1 MSNDLPNLFSSL
13 SIGPVVISNRI
24 ASSAHVTNFCLNGF
38 PTERHAY
45 YLAEKAK
52 GGIGLI
58 IMEAM
63 YVHSSSHARLTGIAG
78 YDPAI
83 VPALKKVVSMVHEQ
97 GSKIF
102 VQLLHMGR
110 QMSSL
115 ESRQPI
121 LAPSAIPS
129 LNKKEIPHVMT
140 ENEVEE
146 IIQAYGASARLARE
160 AGFDGVEIHGAHGY
174 LIQQFMSPH
183 SNKRTD
189 QWGGSLENRLRF
201 AQAVIDQV
209 REACGTEMAVGM
221 RISGDE
227 FTDGGLTLDDM
238 QEISSFLANKG
249 KIDFLNVSQCN
260 YDGLSFATMIPDL
273 HFPFGAFVYLAA
285 GIKSVVTDIPVFTV
299 GRIVDPTHAEQILKD
314 HQADVVCMTRATLCD
329 PEMPN
334 KAKEGR
340 LEEIRNCVGCNQG
353 CVGMMHRGYAITC
366 TQNPT
371 VGLEAELGLGTLT
384 PATKIKQVLI
394 VGGGPAG
401 MEAARIAA
409 LRGHRVTIW
418 EKQAALGGN
427 ILLASAIPS
436 RQELSGIARYLSR
449 ELESLGVEVSY
460 NTEATADLIMKEKPD
475 AVIIAT
481 GSQPLLPDF
490 AGDQLN
496 VAAVEDV
503 VSGKVSVGNRVVL
516 LDDDGNYRATSVAE
530 FLAEQDKEVHII
542 TPRTSEGAD
551 IVQISW
557 ITQHSRL
564 RSLGVKITT
573 GSALKETQG
582 STVII
587 EDLYSGEEEELVNI
601 DTVVIAGMRK
611 AQDELFVSLQKAL
624 PEIYLIGDAE
634 APRSILEA
642 IREGHLTARK
652 L

>member
-1 MSNDLPNLFSSL
+1 MSNDLPNLFRSL

-24 ASSAHVTNFCLNGF
+24 ASSAHVTNFCLDGF

-83 VPALKKVVSMVHEQ
+83 VPALKKVVTMVHEQ

-121 LAPSAIPS
+121 LAPSAIPCLS
-129 LNKKEIPHVMT
+129 KKEIPHAMT
-140 ENEVEE
+140 EREIKE

-174 LIQQFMSPH
+174 LIQQFMSLH

-238 QEISSFLANKG
+238 QEISSFLASKG
-249 KIDFLNVSQCN
+249 KLDFLNVSQCN
-260 YDGLSFATMIPDL
+260 YDGLSFATMIPDM
-273 HFPFGAFVYLAA
+273 HFPFGAFVYLSA

-353 CVGMMHRGYAITC
+353 CVGMMHRGFAITC

-371 VGLEAELGLGTLT
+371 VGLEAELGEGTLT
-384 PATKIKQVLI
+384 PATKKKRVLI
-394 VGGGPAG
+394 IGGGPAG

-409 LRGHRVTIW
+409 LRGHRVTLW
-418 EKQAALGGN
+418 EKQTALGGN

-436 RQELSGIARYLSR
+436 RQELSGITRYLSQ
-449 ELESLGVEVSY
+449 ELERLGVEISD
-460 NTEATADLIMKEKPD
+460 NTEATVDLIMKESPD

-481 GSQPLLPDF
+481 GSQPLRPDF
-490 AGDQLN
+490 AGAQQN
-496 VAAVEDV
+496 VVVVEDV
-503 VSGKVSVGNRVVL
+503 VIGKVSVGNRVVL
-516 LDDDGNYRATSVAE
+516 LDDDGHYRATSVAE
-530 FLAEQDKEVHII
+530 FLAEQDKEVHIV
-542 TPRTSEGAD
+542 TPRTSEGSD

-564 RSLGVKITT
+564 RSLGIKITT
-573 GSALKETQG
+573 GSAVKETQG

-601 DTVVIAGMRK
+601 DTVVIAGMRT
-611 AQDELFVSLQKAL
+611 AQDELFVSLQKVF